1 MKKGIILI
9 LISFGIAGLLYFAD
23 KILTVFT
30 AIDNLRETKNYGKA
44 AENIDNFK
52 NSLAGKII
60 LFIPSLRN
68 KIVYEEALIAVFK
81 GEPWKA
87 KEMFSELRSVSG
99 DKNLLSDV
107 NFALGNL
114 ALFLD
119 NDIPEAK
126 ELYIKALEINPEN
139 NNARINLELLLRQK
153 EMEANA
159 GKRMAEA
166 EKKEKENDGN
176 DGQTEKNDGKESQ
189 GKKESKSDKKKGG
202 KSPGQSKLQSKEIW
216 GDGEIPLMPEGPH
229 Y

>member
-9 LISFGIAGLLYFAD
+9 LVSFGIASSLYFTD
-23 KILTVFT
+23 RILTIFT
-30 AIDNLRETKNYGKA
+30 TIDSLRETGNYGKA

-52 NSLAGKII
+52 KNLTGKII
-60 LFIPSLRN
+60 LLIPSLRN
-68 KIVYEEALIAVFK
+68 KIAYEEALIAVFK

-99 DKNLLSDV
+99 NKNLLSDV

-114 ALFLD
+114 AFFLD
-119 NDIPEAK
+119 NDISGAK

-153 EMEANA
+153 EIETNA

-166 EKKEKENDGN
+166 EKKENDGN
-176 DGQTEKNDGKESQ
+176 DGQTEENDGDGGQTE
-189 GKKESKSDKKKGG
+189 KESKSNKQKKEG
-202 KSPGQSKLQSKEIW
+202 KSPGRSKLQSKEIW
-216 GDGEIPLMPEGPH
+216 GNGQIPLIPEGPH